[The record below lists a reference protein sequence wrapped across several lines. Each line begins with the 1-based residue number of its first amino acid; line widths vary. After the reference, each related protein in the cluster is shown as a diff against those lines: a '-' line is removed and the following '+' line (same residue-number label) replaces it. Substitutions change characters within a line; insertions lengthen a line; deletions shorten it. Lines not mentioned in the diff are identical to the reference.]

1 MKINYYKVSNSLIA
15 KHLVKS
21 NYIRMLLEQM
31 KVMLDLNWE
40 QIKYTLIYVVVCAF
54 SEKMISKKVFT
65 CHSSSCSSRYKIS
78 LLSERIVKAELM
90 RLEEI

>member
-1 MKINYYKVSNSLIA
+1 MGAPNAAGEEKMKINYYKVSNSLIA

-40 QIKYTLIYVVVCAF
+40 KIKYTSF
-54 SEKMISKKVFT
+54 SL
-65 CHSSSCSSRYKIS
+65 CLS
-78 LLSERIVKAELM
+78 LCILREND
-90 RLEEI
+90 

>member
-1 MKINYYKVSNSLIA
+1 MKINYYKISNSLIA

-40 QIKYTLIYVVVCAF
+40 KIKYTLVYVLVCAF
-54 SEKMISKKVFT
+54 SEKMIRKYLPATPAAAPPDTK
-65 CHSSSCSSRYKIS
+65 S
-78 LLSERIVKAELM
+78 LFSLKE
-90 RLEEI
+90 